1 MKNLIITIFLA
12 MPTLG
17 FSQLEMNSTN
27 PEECVKSFFK
37 AFHAQDTT
45 AFKKV
50 IHDDIVMGTIKSSS
64 EDTLLIIDNIQQFY
78 KSIASIPETVKFHE
92 ELTEIEVRTEGVL
105 SHVWTSYTFYLN
117 EEVSHK
123 GVNAFTLMNEGG
135 TWKIIYLVDTR
146 RKEG

>member
-1 MKNLIITIFLA
+1 MLLATPLI
-12 MPTLG
+12 G

-45 AFKKV
+45 AFKEV

-64 EDTLLIIDNIQQFY
+64 EDTVLAVDNIQQFY
-78 KSIASIPETVKFHE
+78 KSIASIPETMKFHE
-92 ELTEIEVRTEGVL
+92 ELTAIEVRTDGIL
-105 SHVWTSYTFYLN
+105 AQVWTSYTFYLN

-146 RKEG
+146 RRED